1 MKKIV
6 FLQGPPRCGKDTIG
20 AMLEHMLSAYENV
33 SAEQLKFATP
43 INEWMMSTFGVD
55 CNDGH
60 DKEIGCIELFGRG
73 RRETAIWYSEQ
84 VMKPRFGPEVFGE
97 IMVNKLKSMR
107 RDFFIITD
115 SGFKDEA
122 IPVVEE
128 FGPERCIS
136 IKVSREGRD
145 FNSDSRSYWDMDG
158 VETIEFNNNYNNI
171 EELRCAVDGHLFEPV
186 IKPEWM

>member
-20 AMLEHMLSAYENV
+20 SMLEEELYVGHTNTEV
-33 SAEQLKFATP
+33 LKFAAP
-43 INEWMMSTFGVD
+43 INGWMMSTFGVD

-60 DKEIGCIELFGRG
+60 DKETGCWELQGKS
-73 RRETAIWYSEQ
+73 RRETAIWYSEE
-84 VMKPRFGPEVFGE
+84 VMKPRFGIDVFGE
-97 IMVNKLKSMR
+97 IMVNKIKKIR
-107 RDFFIITD
+107 CDFIIVTD

-145 FNSDSRSYWDMDG
+145 FSNDSRGYWDMEG
-158 VETIEFNNNYNNI
+158 VETVEFDNKYNSLQD
-171 EELRCAVDGHLFEPV
+171 LRQAVSDNLVEAV
-186 IKPEWM
+186 SKPEWM